1 MPLVHVVRPEQK
13 DAGGRRHAPPARPG
27 AAAVP
32 PFRTPRRTPVTAPEA
47 RSAVSVRLVQQRLEV
62 LAHPARMR
70 LARFLARAP
79 YTTGELAE
87 SMGISA
93 PEVFRHLTQMRKV
106 GLLTTRRRGRYV
118 LHQLDLRVV
127 VRLGADYLE
136 GVLR

>member
-1 MPLVHVVRPEQK
+1 VTFVPTSMGRPHLLVLPAKGWRPVLLCPV
-13 DAGGRRHAPPARPG
+13 AGPD
-27 AAAVP
+27 V
-32 PFRTPRRTPVTAPEA
+32 
-47 RSAVSVRLVQQRLEV
+47 RSAVSVRVVQQRLEV

-79 YTTGELAE
+79 YTTGELADAL
-87 SMGISA
+87 GVSA
-93 PEVFRHLTQMRKV
+93 PEVSRHLTQMRKA